1 MVLTRTS
8 RNSWYTW
15 RKRAGS
21 FIAAPCTSLVAEE
34 GLYETFNFENVVWNR
49 GAGTS
54 DDAECV
60 VRSYGPGAWPQGLAD
75 G

>member
-1 MVLTRTS
+1 M
-8 RNSWYTW
+8 TW

-21 FIAAPCTSLVAEE
+21 FIAPLVPHWRVLKEDF
-34 GLYETFNFENVVWNR
+34 YETFNFENVVWNR

-60 VRSYGPGAWPQGLAD
+60 VRSYGPGAWPQGLAH

>member
-1 MVLTRTS
+1 M
-8 RNSWYTW
+8 TW

-21 FIAAPCTSLVAEE
+21 FIARPLYLTGGWVAKE